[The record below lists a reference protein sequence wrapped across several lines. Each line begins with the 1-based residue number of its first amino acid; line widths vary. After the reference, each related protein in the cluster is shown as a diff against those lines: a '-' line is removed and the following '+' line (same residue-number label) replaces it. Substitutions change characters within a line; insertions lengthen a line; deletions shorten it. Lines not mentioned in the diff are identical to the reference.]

1 MEGIPDDVF
10 EPISV
15 DVVLGG
21 QTFVFRE
28 PVRRQARA
36 LMGRVLRMMARNHEA
51 IRQVQR
57 MVHTDASDVAETA
70 EDTESIK
77 DETLEAVGLNSAE
90 RWSLAGN
97 GMDFTN
103 ETLDFIYDALGLDA
117 ATRKTLDDD
126 ATEDEIGIA
135 FSSILETINRP
146 FVGSPSAT
154 LETKTPD
161 EAPPTI
167 S

>member
-57 MVHTDASDVAETA
+57 MAHTDAPEKAEVT
-70 EDTESIK
+70 EDSEPITDDISESL
-77 DETLEAVGLNSAE
+77 DLNSAE
-90 RWSLAGN
+90 RWSLAAN

-146 FVGSPSAT
+146 FVGSPAIIQ
-154 LETKTPD
+154 ETKTPN
-161 EAPPTI
+161 EVSPPN